1 MKEIVAELTT
11 KCRKLESGEKDL
23 ERLLN
28 EQSGLMKALNVRKLI
43 CFFTAIIL
51 DSATSLL
58 YEEIAQ

>member
-51 DSATSLL
+51 DSTTSLL